1 MIMKIRNVAI
11 TIGYVLLVAIP
22 VIIFIAAAM
31 YFRTKNKKIV
41 LHPKFEIVDI
51 QDNQIVPTP
60 PIRDDVVKE
69 FGGILNKMKGMDKN
83 EKKD

>member
-22 VIIFIAAAM
+22 VILFVAAAL
-31 YFRTKNKKIV
+31 YFRSKNKKIV
-41 LHPKFEIVDI
+41 LHPKFQIVDI

-60 PIRDDVVKE
+60 PIREEVVTE
-69 FGGILNKMKGMDKN
+69 FGGILNKMKGIDQK
-83 EKKD
+83 